1 MSRLKEAVMFIV
13 TRRRRNPALRVIAVV
28 AAMASGAAGCA
39 HLPYVLSQNHDKIVA
54 IDVALQPDVTVGGQS
69 DVVRGPITL
78 VRQFV
83 RASEVH
89 LVSSQVAFVLATT
102 RLQDLN
108 LRSAG
113 YQSGTWNGVAGTAL
127 VLDPTQDL
135 RRLEERMAEALRPF
149 RLTPEGADD
158 FIATPDG
165 SEMSDAT
172 IAAIENYI
180 GDAGGV
186 NYRPHILIGP
196 APNDAAKT
204 TPQSGE
210 TVAFRSVTA
219 AIYQLGSPGSA
230 PRVLWTWNGAV
241 GAR

>member
-1 MSRLKEAVMFIV
+1 MSAV
-13 TRRRRNPALRVIAVV
+13 TRRRRAPRLAAVAAAAVV
-28 AAMASGAAGCA
+28 ALSAAGCA
-39 HLPYVLSQNHDKIVA
+39 HLPYVLSQNQDKIVA
-54 IDVALQPDVTVGGQS
+54 IDVALQPDVTVGGRS

-108 LRSAG
+108 LRPAG
-113 YQSGTWNGVAGTAL
+113 YHSGTWNGVSGTAL

-149 RLTPEGADD
+149 RLTPDDAED

-165 SEMSDAT
+165 AKMNDAT
-172 IAAIENYI
+172 IAAVEDYNAA
-180 GDAGGV
+180 AGGV
-186 NYRPHILIGP
+186 NYRPHILVGP
-196 APNDAAKT
+196 VQGDAAKAGQ
-204 TPQSGE
+204 PAE
-210 TVAFRSVTA
+210 TVAIRSVTA
-219 AIYQLGSPGSA
+219 AIYQLGSLGSA
-230 PRVLWTWNGAV
+230 PRVLWTWNGDV

>member
-1 MSRLKEAVMFIV
+1 MLTV
-13 TRRRRNPALRVIAVV
+13 THRRRNPVLLV
-28 AAMASGAAGCA
+28 AAVAAAMVLSAAGCA

-54 IDVALQPDVTVGGQS
+54 IDVALQPDVTVGGRS

-89 LVSSQVAFVLATT
+89 DVSAQVAFVMATT

-113 YQSGTWNGVAGTAL
+113 YHSGTWNGVAGTAL
-127 VLDPTQDL
+127 VLDATPEL
-135 RRLEERMAEALRPF
+135 RRLEERMADALRVF
-149 RLTPEGADD
+149 RMTPEEAEE

-165 SEMSDAT
+165 REMNDAT
-172 IAAIENYI
+172 IAAIESYI
-180 GDAGGV
+180 AEAGGV
-186 NYRPHILIGP
+186 NYRPHILVGP
-196 APNDAAKT
+196 AQSDAAKA
-204 TPQSGE
+204 SGQPVE
-210 TVAFRSVTA
+210 TVFRSVTA
-219 AIYQLGSPGSA
+219 AIYQLGSLGSA
-230 PRVLWTWNGAV
+230 PRVLWTWNGDV

>member
-1 MSRLKEAVMFIV
+1 MLMIRELMS
-13 TRRRRNPALRVIAVV
+13 RRRNPALRAIAVV
-28 AAMASGAAGCA
+28 AAMASCAAGCA

-54 IDVALQPDVTVGGQS
+54 IDVALQPDVTVGGRN
-69 DVVRGPITL
+69 DVVLGPITL

-83 RASEVH
+83 RASDVH
-89 LVSSQVAFVLATT
+89 VVSSQVAFVLATT

-113 YQSGTWNGVAGTAL
+113 YQSGTWNGVSGTAL
-127 VLDPTQDL
+127 VLDATQNL

-149 RLTPEGADD
+149 RLTVDDADD

-165 SEMSDAT
+165 REMSDAS
-172 IAAIENYI
+172 IAAIERYI
-180 GDAGGV
+180 ADAGGV
-186 NYRPHILIGP
+186 NYHPHILVGP
-196 APNDAAKT
+196 AQSDAAKT
-204 TPQSGE
+204 QGQAVE

-219 AIYQLGSPGSA
+219 AIYQLGSLGSA
-230 PRVLWTWNGAV
+230 PRVLWTWNGEV